1 MGRVKRDYLRG
12 LLATEGDE
20 EMIHIVEKDHEFRRG
35 FDWRTRTDWLIFHHV
50 GPMPDEPVTSEVIH
64 RWHLQ
69 RDGGTWNGIGYQAV
83 ILPDGTIEE
92 GRPMEAQ
99 GAHTRG
105 VNSVSIGVCVVGD
118 FTKTSPTREQVLSSI
133 EFGKWARAKYNPEMR
148 VGGHNTF
155 ANTACPG
162 HLFPLDDIRARIKG
176 VDKVEREELSWQQKQ
191 AIGEI
196 QRLADM
202 GFLNNPEMHIEAVK
216 DVSDGR
222 KVRDYVLITLIS
234 RIAQELRGG

>member
-1 MGRVKRDYLRG
+1 MVG
-12 LLATEGDE
+12 
-20 EMIHIVEKDHEFRRG
+20 IFPKDHKFRRG

-50 GPMPDEPVTSEVIH
+50 GPMPNSPVNADVIH
-64 RWHLQ
+64 QWHLQ

-83 ILPDGTIEE
+83 ILPNGKIEA
-92 GRPMEAQ
+92 GRPMNAA
-99 GAHTRG
+99 GAHAKG

-118 FTKTSPTREQVLSSI
+118 FTETSPTREQVLACI
-133 EFGKWARAKYNPEMR
+133 EFGRWARAQYNPKMR
-148 VGGHNTF
+148 VGGHKTF

-162 HLFPLDDIRARIKG
+162 HLFPLNDIRASIKG
-176 VDKVEREELSWQQKQ
+176 GEPMSSTELTWQQKQ
-191 AIGEI
+191 TIAEI
-196 QRLADM
+196 QKLADM

-222 KVRDYVLITLIS
+222 KVRDFVLITLIS